1 MNVFPADTVG
11 IHLISHHAVC
21 CTCSGLLHKT
31 NPAVTCQQIPFRS
44 ATDTIG
50 FDCSSGTRNVLDKEY
65 ARRRKKY
72 KRSSKHHKR
81 LAELDTVHNQA
92 FTDSPPPSNPPP
104 LLSGVLHRLRLR
116 LLAPFAV

>member
-1 MNVFPADTVG
+1 M
-11 IHLISHHAVC
+11 
-21 CTCSGLLHKT
+21 
-31 NPAVTCQQIPFRS
+31 
-44 ATDTIG
+44 
-50 FDCSSGTRNVLDKEY
+50 LDKEY

-104 LLSGVLHRLRLR
+104 PLPLAGSPSPSPPPPPRAVRCLNITIETTALRDAAALDAER
-116 LLAPFAV
+116 IASLERDKAALERNVAALTAQ